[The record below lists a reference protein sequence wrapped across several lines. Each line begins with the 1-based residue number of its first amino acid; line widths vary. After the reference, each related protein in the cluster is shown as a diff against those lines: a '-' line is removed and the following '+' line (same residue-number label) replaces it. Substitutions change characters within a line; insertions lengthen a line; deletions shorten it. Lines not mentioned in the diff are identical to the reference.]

1 MEKPHQLIGTTWKSA
16 EVRGAL
22 EKSRAALLNNLS
34 SISTV
39 SHNLLIN
46 LANVENLFLV
56 DTTELQKEKLFYI
69 CYRSYGEPV
78 KSRAWEWGSRDMMFD
93 FRDGTTKE
101 QRMAIL
107 TAAAHL
113 NGGAVHLLLIPWDCT
128 PSSPPQLYGLRL
140 GYFRGDLSRP
150 ATAVVVD
157 ALSRSSLPFF
167 EMKHI
172 FLPMKDPAIEAQLWR
187 NQRNFMLGSELKR
200 VPATSIRLFI
210 CGDPFAG
217 KT

>member
-1 MEKPHQLIGTTWKSA
+1 METPYKVITTTWEPDEIREA
-16 EVRGAL
+16 C
-22 EKSRAALLNNLS
+22 EKSRAALRNLS
-34 SISTV
+34 
-39 SHNLLIN
+39 HDLLIN

-56 DTTELQKEKLFYI
+56 TTYEDDVNIFYV
-69 CYRSYGEPV
+69 SYGV
-78 KSRAWEWGSRDMMFD
+78 KHRAWEWGSRDMMFD